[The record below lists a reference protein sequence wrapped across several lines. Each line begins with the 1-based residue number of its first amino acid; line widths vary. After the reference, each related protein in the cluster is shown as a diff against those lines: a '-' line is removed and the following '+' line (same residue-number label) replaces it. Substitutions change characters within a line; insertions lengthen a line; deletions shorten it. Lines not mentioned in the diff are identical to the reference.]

1 MLHLYYYLSTHLF
14 ASFIIQVYLARR
26 RLQEEET
33 DKQPSV
39 ITTHRELT
47 VWTPDTCYSACAAR
61 LGNPPTFVIN
71 IYNNGTSGE
80 QVGERSILFFFT

>member
-1 MLHLYYYLSTHLF
+1 MWHIYYLSIHLF
-14 ASFIIQVYLARR
+14 VSFIIQIYLTRR

-33 DKQPSV
+33 DKQPAA

-71 IYNNGTSGE
+71 IYNNETSGE
-80 QVGERSILFFFT
+80 QVGERSILFSFTL